1 MFHYYSLEVL
11 LYKIAM
17 IEETPSPHRPSHDLT
32 QLQLLHS
39 CLQSLKS
46 FFASFYSLPSELIPL
61 YPHSFWMQA
70 SHGIMTLSHLLLYQ
84 SDRGDWDREFARST
98 LDYYDVVDT
107 LEKKWAEAQ
116 YLYEKLPGNFPDRN
130 IDKWQIFA
138 NVSIRMQAFK
148 DYHRQRQRNI
158 DLSAPSVNFTLDPLL
173 TSLPLEDIF
182 LFE

>member
-1 MFHYYSLEVL
+1 MFHHYSLEVL

-17 IEETPSPHRPSHDLT
+17 MEETSSPHPPSHDLT

-46 FFASFYSLPSELIPL
+46 FFTSFYSLPSELLPL
-61 YPHSFWMQA
+61 YPHSFWMQI
-70 SHGIMTLSHLLLYQ
+70 SHAIMILSHLLLYQ
-84 SDRGDWDREFARST
+84 SEPGDWDREFARST
-98 LDYYDVVDT
+98 IDYYDVIHT
-107 LEKKWAEAQ
+107 LEKKWGEAQ

-130 IDKWQIFA
+130 IDSRQVFA
-138 NVSIRMQAFK
+138 NLSIRIQSFK
-148 DYHRQRQRNI
+148 DYHHQRQRNL
-158 DLSAPSVNFTLDPLL
+158 DLSASSVNFTLDPLL